1 MSEIDIIKNYLE
13 GSISSKNFRNE
24 IYYNKDIEL
33 ILSEEIN
40 IPPYTASGSI
50 YTYLLEAD
58 LLSLPGEINAK
69 DLLSQ
74 FLKIKGV
81 DFKFNE
87 EHEKIYDIMLKV
99 KPSWINI
106 SGDYLKH
113 LIDKCKGVQG
123 RELEILLKNEIHS
136 SFKFI
141 KKKPTWLQSPDWPIN
156 NNSPLLFI
164 GQIDISNLKND
175 VSFLYVFFDKKNREY
190 INIEQSM

>member
-1 MSEIDIIKNYLE
+1 MSEFDIIKNYLE
-13 GSISSKNFRNE
+13 GNISSKDFKNE

-33 ILSEEIN
+33 VLSEEIN
-40 IPPYTASGSI
+40 IPPYTTSGSI
-50 YTYLLEAD
+50 YIYLLEVD
-58 LLSLPGEINAK
+58 LLSLSGEINAK

-87 EHEKIYDIMLKV
+87 EHEKIYDAILKT

-106 SGDYLKH
+106 SGNYLKH
-113 LIDKCKGVQG
+113 LVDKFKGVQG
-123 RELEILLKNEIHS
+123 RELEGLLKNEIHS
-136 SFKFI
+136 SFKFL
-141 KKKPTWLQSPDWPIN
+141 KTKPKWLQSPDWPIN

-190 INIEQSM
+190 INIEQSV